1 MAEAFKRL
9 YNATLNESHLNDG
22 EQTLLTGGNNKVIKS
37 LSITSPDIDLTGTY
51 LELDGEKISNV
62 DLKRGGTFNME
73 GHLIVP
79 STSTLKIK
87 TSDWPRVASKVIGVS
102 NDNDG
107 YLHYYGYV
115 EDSAGNAISG
125 ITTPALVFDYQS
137 HDTIGSLSYSAQI
150 IDAMYLDTPTGGQN
164 MYYIG
169 HDDNSQ
175 QVYYYTRARPATSS
189 TTTGANVNQQFNYQN
204 YRVFGLHDYR
214 RTWWTSNGVPGNS
227 LWVEMRTNGQ
237 MVAHPI
243 YTNPT
248 TFSIGGLGGANWG
261 NTSTGHP
268 SPYPTSS
275 YPRGQVYNAMYCY
288 IPSSGYSTMYIKNL
302 LNGSF
307 HEFVMNHQPQY
318 GHGDFCLSV
327 DHQADEWYIYMYTS
341 YTQITQFKAPFS
353 WTDMRTSSGAASS
366 PSQTRN
372 NHTYAD
378 WAEVNQL
385 TVPYMIS
392 DFQASQF
399 GTTPQGGVRFR
410 IQNGD
415 MVTMDKN
422 GNELYRHSSDPQF
435 GRSASTANVWRH
447 FGHPITSSDAQT
459 YGLDEADLKITITGI
474 EQT

>member
-37 LSITSPDIDLTGTY
+37 LSITSPDIDLSSTY
-51 LELDGEKISNV
+51 LELDGKNIGNV
-62 DLKRGGTFNME
+62 NVKRGGTFSME

-87 TSDWPRVASKVIGVS
+87 TGDWPRVASKVIGVS
-102 NDNDG
+102 NDSDG

-115 EDSAGNAISG
+115 EDSAGNAVPGVNTS
-125 ITTPALVFDYQS
+125 ALEFDYQS
-137 HDTIGSLSYSAQI
+137 HDTVGNLSYESQI
-150 IDAMYLDTPTGGQN
+150 IDMMYLATPTGGQN
-164 MYYIG
+164 MYYIT
-169 HDDNSQ
+169 HDDNSVQ
-175 QVYYYTRARPATSS
+175 TYYYTRARPTSS
-189 TTTGANVNQQFNYQN
+189 GTTTGLNVNQQFAYQN

-227 LWVEMRTNGQ
+227 LKVEMRTNGQ

-248 TFSIGGLGGANWG
+248 SYSLAGLGGANWG

-288 IPSSGYSTMYIKNL
+288 IPSSGYSSMYVKNL

-307 HEFVMNHQPQY
+307 HEFSMNYQPQY

-327 DHQADEWYIYMYTS
+327 DHQADEWYVYMYYNSTTMLQ
-341 YTQITQFKAPFS
+341 YKAPFS

-372 NHTYAD
+372 NHAYSD
-378 WAEVNQL
+378 WAEVNFI
-385 TVPYMIS
+385 TVPQMLT

-399 GTTPQGGVRFR
+399 GTTAQGGVRFR
-410 IQNGD
+410 VTNGD
-415 MVTMDKN
+415 MVTMDKT
-422 GNELYRHSSDPQF
+422 GVELYRYSSDPKF
-435 GRSASTANVWRH
+435 GRSANTGKVWRH
-447 FGHPITSSDAQT
+447 FGHPISSSDAAT
-459 YGLDEADLKITITGI
+459 YGLDEADLNITITGI